1 MKSPISAQ
9 PLLPLIAA
17 ALLVAAIVGLGA
29 CHRRPTMTPAQAA
42 YYADTLNRLQHS
54 AYTDP
59 TACLRQLEQLRSE
72 GHAPQWKLDWV
83 TATCHMAQQ
92 QRLLSVHYFEQALQ
106 SDSVQQTPRYYINL
120 CRNLISEYIH
130 LSRYDEALH
139 YTRLLMQKA
148 DEVEQS
154 GKVRTLAY
162 QFLSR
167 IYFSTGDTLSGLR
180 AAHTAIQL
188 ARLQAEERDSNGQ
201 GYQARPLYDL
211 AEQYNLLIAHS
222 LRAGRLDEARAQLDT
237 LTDINTRLSRLEFT
251 PQRPDGIP
259 RRVLDDLLYE
269 LYGLQATLCQQQGH
283 ASQVRQWAQR
293 LEQPARQGNPHA
305 RARLIG
311 LYTAAHRHADA
322 IPLLQQQVQQQSR
335 TDSFGTATRDAYRQL
350 ALSLRAIGRH
360 EQAWQCMDRAIII
373 SDTLNRRNNH
383 NEILQTTA
391 LYENQ
396 EKAQRIAAQQAALR
410 QQRIINITL
419 GALAVLMAI
428 SLYLGYRLLSSTR
441 RRNITMVKRIHE
453 ERHNSQNL
461 EKRIREE
468 QAHSQSLEASMQSQE
483 RRIDALMQALARRP
497 LPPPGTMPVISLAN
511 TSERSAKRKN
521 VTRHSPDIFNRL
533 EKLLK
538 EDQLFKQPQLKRED
552 LMELLQTNKDTLN
565 DTVQEYTGMSL
576 ILYLQNIRLDHAISL
591 LESTNK
597 SMEAIAQ
604 ESGFPSV
611 RSMQRYFK
619 EKYDMSPLQYKKLQ
633 KK

>member
-17 ALLVAAIVGLGA
+17 ALLVAAIIALGA
-29 CHRRPTMTPAQAA
+29 CQRRPATTPAQAL
-42 YYADTLNRLQHS
+42 YYADTLARLQRA

-59 TACLRQLEQLRSE
+59 DACLRQLEQLRSE
-72 GHAPQWKLDWV
+72 GDAPQWKLDWV

-92 QRLLSVHYFEQALQ
+92 QRLLSVHYFEQALA

-130 LSRYDEALH
+130 LSRYDQALH
-139 YTRLLMQKA
+139 YTHLLMQKA
-148 DEVEQS
+148 GEVEQS
-154 GKVRTLAY
+154 GKVQGLAY

-188 ARLQAEERDSNGQ
+188 ARRQAEERASNGQ
-201 GYQARPLYDL
+201 GYQARPLYEL

-222 LRAGRLDEARAQLDT
+222 LRAGRLSEARAQLDT
-237 LTDINTRLSRLEFT
+237 LTDINARLSRLEFT

-396 EKAQRIAAQQAALR
+396 EKAQRIATQQAALR

-428 SLYLGYRLLSSTR
+428 SLYLGYRLLSNTR
-441 RRNITMVKRIHE
+441 RRNLTMVRRIHE

-468 QAHSQSLEASMQSQE
+468 QAHSQSLEASMQSQD
-483 RRIDALMQALARRP
+483 RRIEALMQALARRP

-511 TSERSAKRKN
+511 PPERPAKRKN
-521 VTRHSPDIFNRL
+521 VTRNSPDIFNRL

-591 LESTNK
+591 LESTDK

-633 KK
+633 RK